1 MSARTRS
8 LASALTLGALCV
20 GAALAFQTPAPPDLD
35 GLYGFAKPG
44 HDDDPSAR
52 LAWEEARYAD
62 PATGRVPEDIRS
74 RELAFAST
82 LPVSSSRLSEWSL
95 RGPLGLGGRTRALA
109 LDVTDDDVVL
119 AGGVSGG
126 MWRSTDG
133 ALTWTKTT
141 GPLQL
146 QSVTALVQ
154 DTRPGR
160 TDRWYYGTGEF
171 RANSASD
178 PGATY
183 RGDGIYTSA
192 DGGQS
197 WLPLAGTVS
206 GTPGSSSGD
215 PFDYVWNL
223 ALDATNADQ
232 DEVYAATWL
241 GIYRSVDGGDTWTA
255 VLPMSSGASDVAV
268 AADGT
273 VYAALE
279 QSDAYWTSPDGETW
293 TSITPDDLPGGQNR
307 TVIATAP
314 SDPAV
319 VYFVGDHGA
328 GYANPRTVFFRYD
341 AVAGTMENRSDNAQ
355 SATGGI
361 QNYIQYCLG
370 AAVHPLDPDVVYLA
384 GVNLYRTDDAFASAT
399 VRTLGNGH
407 ADNHAFAF
415 TSDAAELFVGSD
427 GGVHRT
433 TSPLSNG
440 PFWADRNAGY
450 TTSQFYD
457 LALDPLPGGERLVG
471 GLQDNG
477 SWMARSADA
486 DDWRKLQGGDGA
498 FSAFTSNPQQVV
510 VSYQNGVMIRRTY
523 NASGTETAS
532 INVSPPTSGFQFI
545 HPFEIDPVGLEKFYT
560 FTGNDLWLNPDIS
573 APSVPN
579 ASWIELSNVTVGNI
593 SHVTAAHTPA
603 DRLWVGTSSGRL
615 YRMDDVFSD
624 EPAVEQVDPS
634 EFPNGNVVHV
644 ATHPTDP
651 DEAVV
656 AFSNYNVVSL
666 WRTTDAGETW
676 TAIAGNLEENPDGT
690 GAGPSVRAAGI
701 LPSPDGAIYY
711 AATSAG
717 VYSTAALDGDAT
729 AWELEAADL
738 VGYLVVDDLEIRPED
753 NVVAIATHGGGM
765 FSTQAFPVAGEAAP
779 ALRDLVV
786 GAYPNPSAGRAQ
798 VSVQSKRAARLR
810 IDVYDARGRRV
821 STLHDAAVAAGGG
834 VTVPLGGERLAP
846 GRYVVRAR
854 AGDRVETTAVTIVR

>member
-477 SWMARSADA
+477 SWLARSADPA
-486 DDWRKLQGGDGA
+486 DWRKLQGGDGA
-498 FSAFTSNPQQVV
+498 FSAFTADPAQVI
-510 VSYQNGVMIRRTY
+510 VSYQNGEMRRRTY
-523 NASGTETAS
+523 NAAGGETAS
-532 INVSPPTSGFQFI
+532 VNIRPPTSGFQFI
-545 HPFEIDPVGLEKFYT
+545 HPLDIDPVGLRKFYT
-560 FTGNDLWLNPDIS
+560 FTGNDVWINPDIS
-573 APSVPN
+573 ALGAQNTWAEIPN
-579 ASWIELSNVTVGNI
+579 AVGGTI
-593 SHVTAAHTPA
+593 STVTAAHVPT
-603 DRLWVGTSSGRL
+603 DRLWVGTSGGSV
-615 YRMDDVFSD
+615 YRIDDVFAD
-624 EPAVEQVDPS
+624 GRTTRKLDPP
-634 EFPNGNVVHV
+634 EFPNGNVVQF

-651 DEAVV
+651 DEVVV
-656 AFSNYNVVSL
+656 AFSNYNVDSV
-666 WRTTDAGETW
+666 WRTTDGGDTW
-676 TAIAGNLEENPDGT
+676 TSISGNLEENADGS
-690 GAGPSVRAAGI
+690 GAGPSVRSVGI
-701 LPSPDGAIYY
+701 LPTPGGAIYY

-717 VYSTAALDGDAT
+717 IYSAAGTDGGAT
-729 AWELEAADL
+729 VWELEAPDL
-738 VGYLVVDDLEIRPED
+738 IGYLVVDDVEVRHQD
-753 NVVAIATHGGGM
+753 NVVAVATHGGGM
-765 FSTQAFPVAGEAAP
+765 FSTQALPVSAGAAP
-779 ALRDLVV
+779 RVRDLAVV
-786 GAYPNPSAGRAQ
+786 SYPNPSAGRAQ
-798 VSVQSKRAARLR
+798 VSVQTESAARLR
-810 IDVYDARGRRV
+810 VDVYDALGRRV
-821 STLHDAAVAAGGG
+821 ATLHDGPVAAGGG
-834 VTVPLGGERLAP
+834 VTVPLGGEALAP